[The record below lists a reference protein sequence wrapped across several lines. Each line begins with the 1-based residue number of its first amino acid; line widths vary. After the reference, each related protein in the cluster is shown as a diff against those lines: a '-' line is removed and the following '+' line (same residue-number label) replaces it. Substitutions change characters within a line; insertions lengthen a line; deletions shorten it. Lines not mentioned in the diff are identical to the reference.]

1 LNLQHEHQAFIFKQR
16 RLMRTLR
23 FNDPILM
30 PNTGES
36 AEQRLARAMP
46 LRGTCGQGYVERRG
60 ISVEVADA
68 AGLLFDADFGG
79 RPAVV
84 FPMRD
89 QLGCL
94 TSLHGRYLEARR
106 GKNKMFTIGLGGG
119 VASVMMGWQ
128 AEPLI
133 LVEGL
138 FDALS
143 LASCGWASIATV
155 GRWAPWLPEVLAG
168 RVVWLAFDNGRP
180 GEAEVIHYT
189 QRLPECFVRRLPPPT
204 HCKDWNTALV
214 KMGPGSVAKWIRD
227 HLFASSALEP

>member
-1 LNLQHEHQAFIFKQR
+1 
-16 RLMRTLR
+16 MRMLR

-30 PNTGES
+30 PDTGES
-36 AEQRLARAMP
+36 SEQRLARAMP

-68 AGLLFDADFGG
+68 AGVLFDADFGG

-89 QLGCL
+89 QLGSL
-94 TSLHGRYLEARR
+94 ASLHGRYLEAGR
-106 GKNKMFTIGLGGG
+106 GKNKMFTIGPGGG
-119 VASVMMGWQ
+119 VASVLKGWQ
-128 AEPLI
+128 AEPII

-143 LASCGWASIATV
+143 LASCGWASVATV
-155 GRWAPWLPEVLAG
+155 GRWAPWLPKVSAG

-189 QRLPECFVRRLPPPT
+189 QRLSECCVRRLPPPS

-214 KMGPGSVAKWIRD
+214 KLGPGAVAKWIRD
-227 HLFASSALEP
+227 RLSASSVLAP